1 MTMAGWMKQ
10 LHDLL
15 DDVGAEPPP
24 LLSIAKLTCLEV
36 NRNSGKSLFGFNL
49 VLHTKTGT

>member
-1 MTMAGWMKQ
+1 MDMTMAGWMKQ

-24 LLSIAKLTCLEV
+24 LLSIAELT
-36 NRNSGKSLFGFNL
+36 
-49 VLHTKTGT
+49 